1 LLIADCGKT
10 LIKLTSKIT
19 TMEITFSMVLHI
31 NMFNMVGMIKIISF
45 TSCKNNQKLC
55 FEGDSFMCLKAI
67 VYNIQRTKL
76 TINRLKMITNVS
88 ILKPCYW

>member
-1 LLIADCGKT
+1 
-10 LIKLTSKIT
+10 
-19 TMEITFSMVLHI
+19 MVLHI

-45 TSCKNNQKLC
+45 TSCKNNRNYALK
-55 FEGDSFMCLKAI
+55 GDSFMCLNAI

-88 ILKPCYW
+88 ILKPMLLVKIFCAN